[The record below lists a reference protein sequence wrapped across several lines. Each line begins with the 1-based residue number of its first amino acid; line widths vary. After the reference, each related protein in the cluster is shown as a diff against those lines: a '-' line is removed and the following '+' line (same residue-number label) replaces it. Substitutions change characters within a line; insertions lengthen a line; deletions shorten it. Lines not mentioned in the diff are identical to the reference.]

1 MHCLFVLGEA
11 LAVRLLKA
19 DRIEQTSWLLFSLP
33 FRASIF
39 EAQPTEKNSFSQETE
54 ETTVC
59 SRQMG
64 FPPGKRD
71 VINISILN

>member
-1 MHCLFVLGEA
+1 MFVLGEA
-11 LAVRLLKA
+11 LAARLLKA

-33 FRASIF
+33 FTASTF
-39 EAQPTEKNSFSQETE
+39 AAQATEKNGFSQETE
-54 ETTVC
+54 EITVC

-71 VINISILN
+71 VTNISILN